1 VRLGITALRV
11 RMFTAMAS
19 LQAQLSQLFML
30 EVVWNTMATYTRSLH
45 AVGQLSRTLL
55 IVHARLL
62 V

>member
-1 VRLGITALRV
+1 
-11 RMFTAMAS
+11 MFTAMAL

-45 AVGQLSRTLL
+45 AVDQLSRTGL